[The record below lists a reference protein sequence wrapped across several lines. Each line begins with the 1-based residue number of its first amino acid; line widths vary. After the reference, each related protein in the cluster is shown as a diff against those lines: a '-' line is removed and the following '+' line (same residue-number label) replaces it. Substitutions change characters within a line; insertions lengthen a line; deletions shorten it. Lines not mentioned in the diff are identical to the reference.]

1 MCIRDRGISGASTI
15 VLEYVL
21 DTPSLNLRYGVSLI
35 SVEQAKRNLEREI
48 NNYDLKVLSEAGRR
62 IWNEKLGKISVTGGS
77 EQDKTVFYTSLYR
90 TYERMICISEDG
102 KYYSA
107 FDGKVHN
114 DYGIP
119 FYTDDWIW
127 DTYRAVH
134 PLRVI
139 IEPKMETDMISSFI
153 RMAEQ
158 MEQFWMPT
166 FPEITGDTLSL
177 IHISEPTRP

>member
-1 MCIRDRGISGASTI
+1 M
-15 VLEYVL
+15 
-21 DTPSLNLRYGVSLI
+21 I

-119 FYTDDWIW
+119 FYTCLLY
-127 DTYRAVH
+127 TSRGV
-134 PLRVI
+134 
-139 IEPKMETDMISSFI
+139 
-153 RMAEQ
+153 
-158 MEQFWMPT
+158 
-166 FPEITGDTLSL
+166 
-177 IHISEPTRP
+177 